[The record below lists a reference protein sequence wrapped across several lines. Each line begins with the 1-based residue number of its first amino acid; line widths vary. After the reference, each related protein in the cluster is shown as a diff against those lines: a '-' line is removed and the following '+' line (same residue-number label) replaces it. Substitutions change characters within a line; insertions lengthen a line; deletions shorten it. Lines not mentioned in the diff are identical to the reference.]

1 MAAKDTGL
9 VALMRQCGTVAS
21 GCASDSLRCK
31 RATQNEFYLKL
42 SVRDLAFRL
51 VSRVTSEK
59 AMGIPPILGY
69 SSGPSRTGYRHPAYL
84 E

>member
-1 MAAKDTGL
+1 
-9 VALMRQCGTVAS
+9 VAPGFAS
-21 GCASDSLRCK
+21 NSLRCK

-42 SVRDLAFRL
+42 SLRAPAFRL
-51 VSRVTSEK
+51 VSRVASEK